1 MPDPLDRSDDFSAS
15 GGDGGTTPQPRR
27 TARLTPRRTRLLA
40 GVAGLA
46 VIAAAAVVV
55 PQLLSDEAPAASDPG
70 PSAAASEEPAAPLP
84 DSEKLGRAEY
94 LQSAPAAD
102 AGLAAADPL
111 ALEVSTTPVGTS
123 LGAGSVGLSLEA
135 TDLADPRLSAD
146 NTTLVTYLR
155 GLGSPTLRFGG
166 NAVDRRF
173 FWTSTGEAVPA
184 GWNAASGGPFTTVT
198 PADLERVNALA
209 DAVDASIIMNVT
221 LGQYDPE
228 RAADQVKNA
237 RNIFGERLVGV
248 IVGNEPNGLSEAA
261 GSYSDLRP
269 SDWDVQDYLTEL
281 TAYSKAIEAASPG
294 APIAGPGTFTNDWWK
309 EFSASDVPN
318 KVALAYHNYPLS
330 SCSGT
335 DPAQTP
341 TMANLVSPQ
350 TAERS
355 VKYSEAAVRIGSGA
369 QLQTW
374 LAETSASACTGSN
387 EYTKTHASALWSA
400 NFALTAARSG
410 VSRIAFHSSLMA
422 CGGGPPMSVICA
434 TGQWGSEGPD
444 FEPRANYY
452 GLSLVGLLG
461 SGDFLTG
468 SADGGANTYW
478 YAVRHA
484 DESISVVLVNL
495 NDPEAVAPTPV
506 SLKVPAGSRYGS
518 MSQLTGASYASQ
530 DSTLIDGGAQIPA
543 ADRDRIPGYTAETG
557 RTGELTVPVTA
568 GTVTVLNFEYR

>member
-1 MPDPLDRSDDFSAS
+1 M
-15 GGDGGTTPQPRR
+15 
-27 TARLTPRRTRLLA
+27 
-40 GVAGLA
+40 
-46 VIAAAAVVV
+46 
-55 PQLLSDEAPAASDPG
+55 
-70 PSAAASEEPAAPLP
+70 
-84 DSEKLGRAEY
+84 
-94 LQSAPAAD
+94 
-102 AGLAAADPL
+102 
-111 ALEVSTTPVGTS
+111 
-123 LGAGSVGLSLEA
+123 
-135 TDLADPRLSAD
+135 
-146 NTTLVTYLR
+146 TYLR

-184 GWNAASGGPFTTVT
+184 GWNAASGGPFTTVA

-209 DAVDASIIMNVT
+209 EAVDASIIMNVT

-228 RAADQVKNA
+228 RAADQAKHA
-237 RNIFGERLVGV
+237 GEIFGERLVGV

-261 GSYSDLRP
+261 GAYNDLRP
-269 SDWDVQDYLTEL
+269 AGWDVEEYLEEIS
-281 TAYSKAIEAASPG
+281 AYSKAIEAAAPG
-294 APIAGPGTFTNDWWK
+294 IPLAGPGTFTQDWWK
-309 EFSASDVPN
+309 EFTASDVPN

-341 TMANLVSPQ
+341 TMANLVSPS

-355 VKYSEAAVRIGSGA
+355 VKYSEAAARIGSGA
-369 QLQTW
+369 KLQTW

-400 NFALTAARSG
+400 NFALTAAKAG

-422 CGGGPPMSVICA
+422 CGGGPPMSMLCA
-434 TGQWGSEGPD
+434 TGEWGSEGPD

-468 SADGGANTYW
+468 SATGGANTYW
-478 YAVRHA
+478 YAVRHE
-484 DESISVVLVNL
+484 DESISVVLANQ
-495 NDPEAVAPTPV
+495 NDPQAVAPTPV
-506 SLKVPAGSRYGS
+506 TLKVPAGSRFGS
-518 MSQLTGASYASQ
+518 MSQLTGATYASQ
-530 DSTLIDGGAQIPA
+530 DTTAIDGALQVPV
-543 ADRDRIPGYTAETG
+543 ADRNRIPGYTAETG
-557 RTGELTVPVTA
+557 TSGEITLPVTA